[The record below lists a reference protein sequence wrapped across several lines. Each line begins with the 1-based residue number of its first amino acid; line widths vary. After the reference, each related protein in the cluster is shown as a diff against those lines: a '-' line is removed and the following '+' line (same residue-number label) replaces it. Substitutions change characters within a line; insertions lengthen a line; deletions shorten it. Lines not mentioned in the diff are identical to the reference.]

1 MPINTVFE
9 TLVFYFYKIYRG
21 KEIKKNFKKNQFS
34 HLPLRKG
41 GI

>member
-21 KEIKKNFKKNQFS
+21 KEIKKNLKKINFPTY
-34 HLPLRKG
+34 H
-41 GI
+41 